1 MCARSTMD
9 KDSDNWFS
17 TFEQG
22 DALLNGGMYREAISK
37 FKTALT
43 AQQKVAKD
51 EKNIVVIRQCII
63 RCHGRLEEVSGPG
76 VEDG

>member
-1 MCARSTMD
+1 MEKSPVAIYD
-9 KDSDNWFS
+9 EGLALLDSGKFC
-17 TFEQG
+17 
-22 DALLNGGMYREAISK
+22 DALRK

>member
-1 MCARSTMD
+1 MEKSLDDFLKEGLTLFKSGKFR
-9 KDSDNWFS
+9 
-17 TFEQG
+17 
-22 DALLNGGMYREAISK
+22 DALRK

-43 AQQKVAKD
+43 VQKKIGKD
-51 EKNIVVIRQCII
+51 EKNMVVIRQCII